1 MNAGHADVREI
12 DLVKIERAAVE
23 PVVVAVGA
31 ATFVA
36 VVVRVA
42 ADAVVAVLTAGAAFA
57 VVVPVTAAPA
67 AVVVVAVAAL
77 IARPSESLTLLSPP
91 FLQSAF
97 SPDLSVGHGYPSPLT
112 CKVPFARLKVF
123 AKVLLLLCT
132 CWASLDTPASG

>member
-23 PVVVAVGA
+23 PVVVA

-36 VVVRVA
+36 VVVQVA

-57 VVVPVTAAPA
+57 VVVLVTAAPA

-77 IARPSESLTLLSPP
+77 IARPSETLTLLSPP
-91 FLQSAF
+91 FLQSA
-97 SPDLSVGHGYPSPLT
+97 
-112 CKVPFARLKVF
+112 A
-123 AKVLLLLCT
+123 
-132 CWASLDTPASG
+132 

>member
-23 PVVVAVGA
+23 PVVVVAVGA

-36 VVVRVA
+36 VVVQVA

-57 VVVPVTAAPA
+57 VVVPVTVAPA

-91 FLQSAF
+91 FLQSA
-97 SPDLSVGHGYPSPLT
+97 
-112 CKVPFARLKVF
+112 A
-123 AKVLLLLCT
+123 
-132 CWASLDTPASG
+132 

>member
-12 DLVKIERAAVE
+12 DFVKIERA
-23 PVVVAVGA
+23 AVGA

-36 VVVRVA
+36 VVVQVA

-77 IARPSESLTLLSPP
+77 IARPSETLTLLSPP
-91 FLQSAF
+91 FLRSA
-97 SPDLSVGHGYPSPLT
+97 
-112 CKVPFARLKVF
+112 A
-123 AKVLLLLCT
+123 
-132 CWASLDTPASG
+132 